1 MSTPFSD
8 APAPAPALART
19 QSLRNKTEEDGLRRA
34 LEIVQAQSRRLTT
47 EDHLSPMSFCMG
59 VLNVAASAFMLGR
72 APQLYWAYAGVK
84 SVALN
89 GVSYYLKRRDH
100 QRLYL
105 FDLCHVLSFAYTAA
119 SVAALVAWAFPETRP
134 AVAPY
139 TSSSAAFRAAFAL
152 ANGPLGLAVPTLA
165 NALVLHSPRQTA
177 ALFIHISPPIVT
189 WAMRWHPEAH
199 EHAFPGILPVRELIE
214 NNHND
219 IAYEELVAPAL
230 RLYCAWWLLFAAW
243 MMLDGRRRGNVGVRL
258 RGDGKKTHDT
268 VYHRTLG
275 GAKAN
280 ALGKLAGYDPSA
292 SHKKT
297 PVAKYLLAHA
307 VLCVALIC
315 VSPFF
320 LSLVRR
326 AYRVR
331 VRAALLFR
339 LERRAAVLLDHDP
352 GVREAAQGAPAG
364 RKSAGGAGRERGVT
378 ATRRGRPRDSNR
390 LVVNFRLATVK

>member
-8 APAPAPALART
+8 APAPSPAPALART

-72 APQLYWAYAGVK
+72 APQFYWAYAGVK

-119 SVAALVAWAFPETRP
+119 SVAALVAWAFPEARP

-189 WAMRWHPEAH
+189 WALRWHPEAH
-199 EHAFPGILPVRELIE
+199 ERAFPGILPVRELIE
-214 NNHND
+214 QKKND
-219 IAYEELVAPAL
+219 IAYGALVAPAL
-230 RLYCAWWLLFAAW
+230 RLYCAWWLAFAAW
-243 MMLDGRRRGNVGVRL
+243 MMLDGRRRGNVGAR

-315 VSPFF
+315 VSPLF
-320 LSLVRR
+320 
-326 AYRVR
+326 YRSFAAHTAFVC
-331 VRAALLFR
+331 ALLCCSVWNGARRYYWIMTQGYEKR
-339 LERRAAVLLDHDP
+339 LRALLPEERAR
-352 GVREAAQGAPAG
+352 G
-364 RKSAGGAGRERGVT
+364 ER
-378 ATRRGRPRDSNR
+378 DEK
-390 LVVNFRLATVK
+390 LE

>member
-72 APQLYWAYAGVK
+72 APQFYWAYAGVK

-199 EHAFPGILPVRELIE
+199 ERAFPGILPTRDLGDAEHAV
-214 NNHND
+214 
-219 IAYEELVAPAL
+219 AYKALVAPAL
-230 RLYCAWWLLFAAW
+230 CTYFAWWFAFAAW
-243 MMLDGRRRGNVGVRL
+243 MMLDGRRRGNVGNAGTA
-258 RGDGKKTHDT
+258 GDKKSKTHDT

-275 GAKAN
+275 GAEAN
-280 ALGKLAGYDPSA
+280 ALGKLAGYNPNA

-315 VSPFF
+315 VSPLF
-320 LSLVRR
+320 
-326 AYRVR
+326 YRSYAAHTAFVC
-331 VRAALLFR
+331 ALLCCSVWNGARRYYWIMTKGYEKR
-339 LERRAAVLLDHDP
+339 LRALLPEDRARGERDKK
-352 GVREAAQGAPAG
+352 E
-364 RKSAGGAGRERGVT
+364 E
-378 ATRRGRPRDSNR
+378 
-390 LVVNFRLATVK
+390 

>member
-72 APQLYWAYAGVK
+72 APQFYWAYAGVK

-152 ANGPLGLAVPTLA
+152 ANGPLGVAVPTLA

-189 WAMRWHPEAH
+189 WALRWHPEAH
-199 EHAFPGILPVRELIE
+199 ERAFPGILPTRDLGDAEHAV
-214 NNHND
+214 
-219 IAYEELVAPAL
+219 AYEALVAPAL
-230 RLYCAWWLLFAAW
+230 CTYFAWWLAFAVW
-243 MMLDGRRRGNVGVRL
+243 MMLDGRRRGNVGNAGTA
-258 RGDGKKTHDT
+258 GDNKSKTHDT

-275 GAKAN
+275 GAEAN
-280 ALGKLAGYDPSA
+280 ALGKLAGYDPNV

-315 VSPFF
+315 VSPLF
-320 LSLVRR
+320 
-326 AYRVR
+326 YRSYAAHTAFVC
-331 VRAALLFR
+331 ALLCCSVWNGARRYYWIMTKGYEKR
-339 LERRAAVLLDHDP
+339 LRALLPEDRARGERDKK
-352 GVREAAQGAPAG
+352 E
-364 RKSAGGAGRERGVT
+364 E
-378 ATRRGRPRDSNR
+378 
-390 LVVNFRLATVK
+390 